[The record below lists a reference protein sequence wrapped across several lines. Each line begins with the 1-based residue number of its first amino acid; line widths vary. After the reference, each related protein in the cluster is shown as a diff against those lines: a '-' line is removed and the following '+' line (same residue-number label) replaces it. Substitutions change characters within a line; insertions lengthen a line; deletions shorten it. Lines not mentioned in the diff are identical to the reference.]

1 MAKSSGK
8 VPALKL
14 TLGGA
19 PNTPHRVG
27 DLPGFFLPDRPTPV
41 GGPDD
46 RISEEQ
52 AREADRRRGIPLE
65 LVELTQQEADDNRRF
80 MHEYREAARGAIVS
94 SRKSLA
100 SDIEASQLSD
110 EARAVAGLEPKGGQ

>member
-19 PNTPHRVG
+19 PNTPHWVG

-41 GGPDD
+41 GGEDD

-52 AREADRRRGIPLE
+52 ANEAASRRGTPLE
-65 LVELTQQEADDNRRF
+65 LVHISEQEADSNRRF

-94 SRKSLA
+94 ARKSLA

-110 EARAVAGLEPKGGQ
+110 EARAVAGLEPKEA